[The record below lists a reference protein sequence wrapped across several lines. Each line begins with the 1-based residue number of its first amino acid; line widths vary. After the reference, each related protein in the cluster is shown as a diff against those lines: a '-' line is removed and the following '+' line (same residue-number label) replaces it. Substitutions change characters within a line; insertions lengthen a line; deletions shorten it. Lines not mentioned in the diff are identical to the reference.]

1 MLDPLGTSPADPS
14 AGSITPDIGG
24 SIAAVS
30 DTRQPSTARA
40 ADGASSPKVSDKL
53 AAALA
58 SVAAELLGKFA
69 AFVECP
75 HRVSARGG

>member
-30 DTRQPSTARA
+30 DNKSLADARRLLRA
-40 ADGASSPKVSDKL
+40 AIEQCLDGRPLRTREVMRAMR
-53 AAALA
+53 A
-58 SVAAELLGKFA
+58 
-69 AFVECP
+69 
-75 HRVSARGG
+75 HGGPGPGG